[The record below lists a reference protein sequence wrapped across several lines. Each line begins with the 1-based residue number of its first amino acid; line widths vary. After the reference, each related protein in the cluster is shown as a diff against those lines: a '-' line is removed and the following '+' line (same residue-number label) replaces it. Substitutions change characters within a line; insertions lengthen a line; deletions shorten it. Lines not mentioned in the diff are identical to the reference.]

1 MLDGSRRLARWRPFM
16 ASILFALQ
24 LVLLEGCA
32 RHRIEPGGSRSNP
45 IPVVGTES
53 VTWSL
58 LVLSWHR
65 PERYQYFAYVD
76 GKRLPLSNVRC
87 ERADAMTYTCVAPL
101 PTLRSGRHE
110 IRVTTLDTETGSESD
125 RSGAIVVVV
134 DQSMKNVISPD
145 ETVPLK

>member
-1 MLDGSRRLARWRPFM
+1 MVDGSRRLTRWRPFI

-32 RHRIEPGGSRSNP
+32 RHRIEPTP

-76 GKRLPLSNVRC
+76 GKRLPLSNARC
-87 ERADAMTYTCVAPL
+87 ERADVMTYTCVAPL
-101 PTLRSGRHE
+101 PPLRSGRHE
-110 IRVTTLDTETGSESD
+110 IQVTTVDTEDGSESA
-125 RSGAIVVVV
+125 R
-134 DQSMKNVISPD
+134 
-145 ETVPLK
+145 